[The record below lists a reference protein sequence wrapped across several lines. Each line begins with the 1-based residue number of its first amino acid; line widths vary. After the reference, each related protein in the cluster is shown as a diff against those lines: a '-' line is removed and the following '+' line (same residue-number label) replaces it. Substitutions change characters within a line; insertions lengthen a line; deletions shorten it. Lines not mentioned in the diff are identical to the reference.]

1 MNLYLAHIQYTFYY
15 NSFVRGDRFMIGIV
29 YITAGSMENASE
41 IARELVARR
50 LAACVNMFPIFS
62 IYRWNEQVE
71 EQNEVALLVKTDSS
85 RLDEIIE
92 TVRFLHTYDLPA
104 IEFWEVKGEQE
115 YLDWVHV
122 NSS

>member
-1 MNLYLAHIQYTFYY
+1 
-15 NSFVRGDRFMIGIV
+15 MIGIV
-29 YITAGSMENASE
+29 YITAGNMENASE
-41 IARELVARR
+41 IARELVGRR

-71 EQNEVALLVKTDSS
+71 EENEIALLVKTDSS

-104 IEFWEVKGEQE
+104 IEFWEVKGEHE
-115 YLDWVHV
+115 YLDWVRV